1 MYKQTEF
8 RKVPDQEVLRMDHRA
23 LRGVALSLVAFTA
36 LALVVYACA
45 VNPVTGRSELAL
57 VSFTEAEEVKL
68 GAQAYTPAVQ
78 QQGGFYRDRAL
89 EAYVQGVGMRMGRVS
104 HRPNLNYRYRVLN
117 SSVPNAFALPGGF
130 IVINRGLVVGLK
142 SEAEMAAVLGHETGH
157 VTAKHSLAGYQR
169 ALATNVLLAGVSV
182 GLGSRAGVME
192 LSGVTASL
200 VNNGFSREQ
209 EREADW
215 LGIDYMVKAGYNPEG
230 AVRLQEYFFSEL
242 EGGKNPMFLEG
253 IFRTHPVSKERLANA
268 RAYIAKRYPNTVRN
282 PNFTFNETIFLQ
294 KTKKLREVQKAYDI
308 ADEGDK
314 LLKEK
319 RYGEA
324 LAKYQSAAARE
335 PDQAP
340 FLSSIGRVHLIRK
353 EYASAESALRR
364 AARLD
369 DEFFEP
375 HLLLGAVHYQKKEY
389 RSAIPELSRS
399 MDLLPTKQAATM
411 LSKSYEA
418 IGDRENAKKYADM
431 AK

>member
-1 MYKQTEF
+1 
-8 RKVPDQEVLRMDHRA
+8 MDHRA
-23 LRGVALSLVAFTA
+23 LRGVALSLFAFTA
-36 LALVVYACA
+36 LALAVYACA
-45 VNPVTGRSELAL
+45 VNPVTGRSELSL

-78 QQGGFYRDRAL
+78 QQGGFYRDSAL
-89 EAYVQGVGMRMGRVS
+89 EAYVQGVGMRLARVS

-130 IVINRGLVVGLK
+130 IVINRGLLVGLK

-169 ALATNVLLAGVSV
+169 ALASNVLLAGVSIAT
-182 GLGSRAGVME
+182 GGGTAAMQ
-192 LSGVTASL
+192 LSGITASL
-200 VNNGFSREQ
+200 INNGYSREQ

-215 LGIDYMVKAGYNPEG
+215 LGVDYMVKAGYNPEG

-253 IFRTHPVSKERLANA
+253 IFRTHPVSKERLDNA
-268 RAYIAKRYPNTVRN
+268 RTYIANRYPNTVRN
-282 PNFTFNETIFLQ
+282 PNYTFNETIFVQ
-294 KTKKLREVQKAYDI
+294 KTMKLREVQKTYDI

-314 LLKEK
+314 LFKEK
-319 RYGEA
+319 RYEEA
-324 LAKYQSAAARE
+324 LAKYEAAAARE
-335 PDQAP
+335 PSQAP
-340 FLSSIGRVHLIRK
+340 FPSSIGRVHLIRK
-353 EYASAESALRR
+353 NYAAAEGPLRK
-364 AARLD
+364 AIRLD

-375 HLLLGAVHYQKKEY
+375 HLLLGALHYQKNEY
-389 RSAIPELSRS
+389 RAAIPELSRS
-399 MDLLPTKQAATM
+399 MDLLPTKQAAAM

-418 IGDRENAKKYADM
+418 IGDRENAQKYAEM